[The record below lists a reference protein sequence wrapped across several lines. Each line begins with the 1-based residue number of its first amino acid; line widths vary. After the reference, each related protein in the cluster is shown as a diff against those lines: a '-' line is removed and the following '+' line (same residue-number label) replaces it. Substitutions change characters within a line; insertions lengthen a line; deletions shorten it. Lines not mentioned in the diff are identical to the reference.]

1 MQDTLSL
8 ASLRCVGSS
17 VLPFQNV
24 SAPPYW
30 SRHEYGGRSGTL
42 QRINFGRRRRE
53 KAALSL
59 ILFILKRQYH
69 ERVTNNIVVMTTSFP

>member
-42 QRINFGRRRRE
+42 QRINFGRRRRD

-59 ILFILKRQYH
+59 ILYI
-69 ERVTNNIVVMTTSFP
+69 VMTTSFP